1 MIRAPTTHPQSQE
14 VRPKD
19 SKICSLMLL
28 GLLSNSNQ
36 KRQLDCNNRLL
47 LKFQPL
53 QRCLELKLLAAK
65 VVDLGQEE
73 VIRADLGLTL
83 TILKLQLTVSC

>member
-1 MIRAPTTHPQSQE
+1 
-14 VRPKD
+14 
-19 SKICSLMLL
+19 MLL